1 MNYRRTVFSGRL
13 KKEVF
18 MKSLPKRRN
27 GNKGRHERER
37 EKLCGLGNLFRSE
50 IKTNLLKNASK
61 KKKLTFYFLIPSV
74 GFIQLTQKIVKQLP
88 PQNQFCYGT
97 KNIRRIKKNEL

>member
-1 MNYRRTVFSGRL
+1 VNYRRTVFSGKL

-61 KKKLTFYFLIPSV
+61 KKKLTFYFLIPGV

-88 PQNQFCYGT
+88 P
-97 KNIRRIKKNEL
+97 KKNNFVMEQKT

>member
-1 MNYRRTVFSGRL
+1 VNYRRTVFSGRL

-61 KKKLTFYFLIPSV
+61 KKKLTFYFLIPGV
-74 GFIQLTQKIVKQLP
+74 GFIQLTPKIVKTIT
-88 PQNQFCYGT
+88 PQ
-97 KNIRRIKKNEL
+97 KNNFVMEQKT